1 MRRYKPILMLAALG
15 VFLTCVQQA
24 NAAVALV
31 QKVRNPPP
39 PMETLGVT
47 STTVSYTN
55 PPTATNLLVAIVAG
69 DISAGPLAE
78 QSGTWTQVV
87 NQLFTF
93 DGTAQIPSQAIF
105 FKVSTG
111 AGDQN
116 VTFTYTNDTDA
127 NISIQLLEYSGLVAV
142 NPLESFGSNSGHND
156 VDGGTAGF
164 QANSGSVSP
173 FTTPALLIAGFAGR
187 PLNASPLI
195 NNGTGNGIFS
205 AYTNSF
211 VEENNASAPDVPCD
225 DADPGC
231 YGFSSIDQVT
241 NTFASFTSNATFT
254 DQKNGTSTTG
264 GWRGQIVAFRPAS
277 VTSANATVSGRI
289 LDDDGNPIAGAAIRM
304 SGSQNRLTIT
314 DALGNYHFDNV
325 ATGGTYTVT
334 PARANYSFSPS
345 QRAFSQLGNHTDAAF
360 VGSFNGGGQSPLDTD
375 TYFVRQ
381 QYLDF
386 LGREPDEAGFNFWV
400 NGIESCGSDV
410 QCREVARIN
419 TSAAFFLSIEFQQTG
434 YLVYRMYDAAYGEMA
449 NAPVPLTLS
458 QFKPDT
464 QTIGRNVI
472 VNQSGWE
479 DTLAQNKEAYA
490 ADFVGRAQFTSA
502 YATTL
507 TPGAFV
513 DQLFANAQVAPTDS
527 ERAAAL
533 AEFGG
538 AADTSDVAARARV
551 LRRVAETSTLT
562 QKEFNSAFV
571 LMQYYGYL
579 QRDPNRGIDTNF
591 DGYNY
596 WLGKLDQFHGN
607 YIQAEMVKSFL
618 VSTEYRGRFTR

>member
-1 MRRYKPILMLAALG
+1 VDVCFYLPSITDPNVFANLAILHQVSG
-15 VFLTCVQQA
+15 
-24 NAAVALV
+24 NLV
-31 QKVRNPPP
+31 DH
-39 PMETLGVT
+39 G
-47 STTVSYTN
+47 STVSFATKTVCTHSPSFSNYVIAQNPTPTRTN
-55 PPTATNLLVAIVAG
+55 G
-69 DISAGPLAE
+69 
-78 QSGTWTQVV
+78 
-87 NQLFTF
+87 
-93 DGTAQIPSQAIF
+93 
-105 FKVSTG
+105 
-111 AGDQN
+111 
-116 VTFTYTNDTDA
+116 
-127 NISIQLLEYSGLVAV
+127 
-142 NPLESFGSNSGHND
+142 
-156 VDGGTAGF
+156 
-164 QANSGSVSP
+164 
-173 FTTPALLIAGFAGR
+173 
-187 PLNASPLI
+187 
-195 NNGTGNGIFS
+195 
-205 AYTNSF
+205 
-211 VEENNASAPDVPCD
+211 
-225 DADPGC
+225 
-231 YGFSSIDQVT
+231 
-241 NTFASFTSNATFT
+241 
-254 DQKNGTSTTG
+254 
-264 GWRGQIVAFRPAS
+264 
-277 VTSANATVSGRI
+277 TVSGRI

-464 QTIGRNVI
+464 QTIGKNVI

-551 LRRVAETSTLT
+551 LRRVAENSTLT
-562 QKEFNSAFV
+562 QKEFNGAFV